1 MVFYSVPF
9 FINSENCIWPFDSP
23 REMEKSIL
31 GTIRP
36 KNNSFRI
43 TTRGSVKSYAQ
54 NYFYGLVEIY
64 YIYYRGRLDRPLV
77 TIQRSGHKVSRAAQP
92 LVLSLTL
99 WELTAYLP
107 GDLIALHGFQVLHVH
122 VLLVAPLGAGYMSQS
137 GTDQHQGRISI
148 RERPHHTGPAA
159 DFTV

>member
-1 MVFYSVPF
+1 M
-9 FINSENCIWPFDSP
+9 D
-23 REMEKSIL
+23 
-31 GTIRP
+31 
-36 KNNSFRI
+36 
-43 TTRGSVKSYAQ
+43 GSVKSYAQ

-122 VLLVAPLGAGYMSQS
+122 VFLHTPLGS
-137 GTDQHQGRISI
+137 GNMPQPGADQHPRRVSI
-148 RERPHHTGPAA
+148 GKSAHDPRSAP
-159 DFTV
+159 DFPVHSLNHIVIKEKGLFALRSV

>member
-1 MVFYSVPF
+1 MTLEALVS
-9 FINSENCIWPFDSP
+9 S
-23 REMEKSIL
+23 L
-31 GTIRP
+31 
-36 KNNSFRI
+36 FRQLLL
-43 TTRGSVKSYAQ
+43 RRRLFLGSVKSYAQ

-122 VLLVAPLGAGYMSQS
+122 VLLAAPLGSGNMPQP
-137 GTDQHQGRISI
+137 GTDQHQCGIPI
-148 RERPHHTGPAA
+148 RESAHNPRSAPNFPVHALNHIVGSDLRPML
-159 DFTV
+159 